1 MAHIHLDKVSVQLP
15 IYGVGKRVFK
25 KELIR
30 IATGGFLKKE
40 NNNIL
45 TVDALKNITLDIPNG
60 MRLGLIGH
68 NGAGKSTLLRT
79 IIGIYEPSSGK
90 IKTEGKVTSIL
101 DLMIGINEESTGYE
115 NIFIQ
120 GLLQGFT
127 RTEIEAKKEA
137 IAKFTE
143 LGDYLWMP
151 IRTYSSGMKI
161 RLAFG
166 IATSFIPEILVIDEV
181 FGAGDSTFIEKA
193 QNRMQEMIRFSS
205 IVIFTSHDLSLI
217 KKICTHVLW
226 LDAGQQKFFGPV
238 EEGIEYY
245 QKFILS
251 I

>member
-30 IATGGFLKKE
+30 IATGGFLNKE

-205 IVIFTSHDLSLI
+205 IVIFT
-217 KKICTHVLW
+217 
-226 LDAGQQKFFGPV
+226 
-238 EEGIEYY
+238 
-245 QKFILS
+245 
-251 I
+251 